1 MKSTGIVRKIDEL
14 GRIVLPKELRKSLNI
29 NTGDDFQITL
39 NEEKIILEKYSKLK
53 NYNDELIK
61 IINCFS
67 SVVGYKIY
75 IIINNKAIG
84 INKEINIGILKIIH
98 ERKLFIN
105 DSDEKLNIILDVI
118 DEGRSVIQPIVIDS
132 DLLGA
137 IVIIGKDKINNLINT
152 SKIINNII
160 KSNILN

>member
-1 MKSTGIVRKIDEL
+1 MNNTGIVRKIDEL

-39 NEEKIILEKYSKLK
+39 SEEKIVLERYSKLK
-53 NYNDELIK
+53 NFNFELNK

-67 SVVGYKIY
+67 SVLNYKIY
-75 IIINNKAIG
+75 IVINNKEITNNTNVNSG
-84 INKEINIGILKIIH
+84 IIKIIN

-105 DSDEKLNIILDVI
+105 EHEENINIIEGCIDKGKTVI
-118 DEGRSVIQPIVIDS
+118 LPIVFDS

-137 IVIIGKDKINNLINT
+137 IIVISNDKIDNLVNT

>member
-1 MKSTGIVRKIDEL
+1 MKNTGIVRKIDEL

-29 NTGDDFQITL
+29 ATGDDFQITL
-39 NEEKIILEKYSKLK
+39 DDEKIILERYSKLK

-61 IINCFS
+61 ITNCFS
-67 SVVGYKIY
+67 SILNYKIY
-75 IIINNKAIG
+75 IVVNNKALG
-84 INKEINIGILKIIH
+84 INDEVNSGVMKIIQ
-98 ERKLFIN
+98 ERKFFVN
-105 DSDEKLNIILDVI
+105 DHEERLNILMNTI
-118 DEGRSVIQPIVIDS
+118 DEGKSVIQPIVIDS

-137 IVIIGKDKINNLINT
+137 IIIVGKDKIENIVNT